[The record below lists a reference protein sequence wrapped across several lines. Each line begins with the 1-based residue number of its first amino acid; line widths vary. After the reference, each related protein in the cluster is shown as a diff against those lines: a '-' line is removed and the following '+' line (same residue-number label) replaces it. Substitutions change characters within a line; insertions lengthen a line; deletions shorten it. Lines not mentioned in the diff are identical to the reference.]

1 MANVELPQIGINNTQ
16 IDEAG
21 MDGLKQHVKS
31 LLNVTVMLTEELS
44 YLLNNLDTRNVN
56 ELNADIINA
65 GTINA
70 NLVKIMSELSNGGY
84 ISFDGEGMKVNDG
97 TRDTMTIGLDGKP
110 KMTGAEIQSA
120 EGYPKVVMDPEGNL
134 FGAYSSE
141 SSYATL
147 QALMNVNSS
156 PQFQLWA
163 GQSNIFMY
171 TRTNGAYLGAT
182 NVPLRIGASNG
193 VYFDVGT
200 FGTVHIPSFSNFVA
214 ENTSRSLSDVL
225 NDKATRGISTGTS
238 GSANGGIPIGTVLR
252 TADGG
257 AVTWTGIPSHT
268 HAQN

>member
-1 MANVELPQIGINNTQ
+1 MANVQLPQIGISNTQ

-31 LLNVTVMLTEELS
+31 LLNVTVMLTEELT

-110 KMTGAEIQSA
+110 RMSGAYIESA
-120 EGYPKVVMDPEGNL
+120 EGYPKVVMDPDGNL
-134 FGAYSSE
+134 F
-141 SSYATL
+141 
-147 QALMNVNSS
+147 
-156 PQFQLWA
+156 
-163 GQSNIFMY
+163 
-171 TRTNGAYLGAT
+171 RAYLDANNYIGIEADYAGSPSMT
-182 NVPLRIGASNG
+182 LVNGGVIKARFSTLLGTLLVDAVGGMEINVTGGGSLGLPRFSDIVGRNGSNLG
-193 VYFDVGT
+193 VELD
-200 FGTVHIPSFSNFVA
+200 N
-214 ENTSRSLSDVL
+214 
-225 NDKATRGISTGTS
+225 KALAGISTNAS
-238 GSANGGIPIGTVLR
+238 GGHNHGIPDGTVLR

-257 AVTWTGIPSHT
+257 TVTFSAAPQHT
-268 HAQN
+268 HQQTN